1 MEASERMTVDAP
13 SCIVIGGSGIVGRTV
28 CRTLASRG
36 ARVGFTFLKNEAV
49 AHELTAALPGA
60 VARRLDVR
68 DVGAIDRTLGEF
80 VEQFGRIDALINC
93 AAVGFGGGG
102 NGSNGH
108 EKMADVAEDAWDAML
123 SVNTKASFFAVRQI
137 ASLMRGR
144 GAVNVVLLGSVDGVK
159 PAPAPVHYAASK
171 AALAG
176 MIKAM
181 AKELGPQGVRINSVA
196 PGVLEGGLSRTLP
209 EDLRREYLKHCGLK
223 RLGKIEEV
231 ASLVAWLATENT
243 FVTGQTVILDG
254 AL

>member
-1 MEASERMTVDAP
+1 MSGNAP
-13 SCIVIGGSGIVGRTV
+13 VCIVIGGSGVVGRAV

-36 ARVGFTFLKNEAV
+36 ALVGFTFLKSESVANELAASLPCAV
-49 AHELTAALPGA
+49 G
-60 VARRLDVR
+60 RRLDVR
-68 DVGAIDRTLGEF
+68 DVLAIDRTLGEF
-80 VEQFGRIDALINC
+80 AAHFGRIDALINC
-93 AAVGFGGGG
+93 AAVGFGGQS

-108 EKMADVAEDAWDAML
+108 ERMDDVAEDGWDAML
-123 SVNTKASFFAVRQI
+123 SVNTKASFFAVRRL
-137 ASLMRGR
+137 ACLMRGR

-181 AKELGPQGVRINSVA
+181 AKELGPQGIRVNSVA
-196 PGVLEGGLSRTLP
+196 PGVLEGGLSHTLP
-209 EDLRREYLKHCGLK
+209 DDLRREYLKHCGLK
-223 RLGKIEEV
+223 RLGRIEEV

-243 FVTGQTVILDG
+243 FVTGQTMVLDG